1 MRQAAKLLVGTV
13 GVCAAGAVLWG
24 TGIGSAIT
32 SDQTFRLHERDTGN
46 AFLDLGAKG
55 PSIGDELV
63 GTSALTDTSGS
74 PAGTDN
80 FVCTAVTSDD
90 RTFQC
95 SVVYALARGR
105 VTAQG
110 QATITGTHPL
120 FDEQVAVTGG
130 TRAYQN
136 ARGQVRILQSSQTH
150 AELTFHLLP

>member
-1 MRQAAKLLVGTV
+1 MQRTGKWLVGVVAV
-13 GVCAAGAVLWG
+13 GATGAVLWS
-24 TGIGSAIT
+24 TGVGSAIT

-63 GTSALTDTSGS
+63 GSSALTDASGAS
-74 PAGTDN
+74 AGTDN
-80 FVCTAVTSDD
+80 FVCTSVTPDD
-90 RTFQC
+90 RTYQC
-95 SVVYALARGR
+95 SVVYALSRGR
-105 VTAQG
+105 ITAQG

-136 ARGQVRILQSSQTH
+136 ARGQVRILQSSETH